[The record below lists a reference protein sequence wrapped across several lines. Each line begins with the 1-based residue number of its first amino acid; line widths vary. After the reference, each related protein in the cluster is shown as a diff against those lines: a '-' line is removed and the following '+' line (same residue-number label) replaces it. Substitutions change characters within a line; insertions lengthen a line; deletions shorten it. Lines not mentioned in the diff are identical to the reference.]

1 MRAVAKMIGV
11 VLTLAYP
18 LAVLWALT
26 NLGPRALGV
35 AGLCVALP
43 WIAWKLRGAER
54 KDALA
59 ILRIPLIVL
68 ALLLTGALLDDAR
81 FALAL
86 PVLINAAMLVAFAS
100 SLRGDVSIVER
111 FARARS
117 GDLTEAQVRHCR
129 QATVA
134 WCIFFVL
141 NGGVAAILAVS
152 DLRVA
157 WAIYNGGIAYG
168 LMGLMFAGE
177 YAVRVRRFGTR

>member
-26 NLGPRALGV
+26 HLGPRALGLV
-35 AGLCVALP
+35 GLCVAVP
-43 WIAWKLRGAER
+43 WIAWKLRAAER
-54 KDALA
+54 KEAMA

-68 ALLLTGALLDDAR
+68 ALLLTGAVLDDAR

-86 PVLINAAMLVAFAS
+86 PVLINAAMLVAFAG
-100 SLRGDVSIVER
+100 SLRGEMPIVER
-111 FARARS
+111 FARAKS
-117 GDLTEAQVRHCR
+117 GELSEAQVRHCR

-134 WCIFFVL
+134 WCVFFVV
-141 NGGVAAILAVS
+141 NGAVAAGLALS

-177 YAVRVRRFGTR
+177 YVVRVRRFGTR